1 MPLMRTVYTGKQ
13 LWDGTRLHGESMI
26 VVEDGRIAAIES
38 RDGAEVPSGAAEH
51 AFPAATLAPA
61 FFDVHIHGA
70 AGHDI
75 MEATPEALCTMGRFL
90 AARGTGAF
98 LATTVSAPLDAT
110 LRSLG
115 GPGQID
121 RSGRTAKAKPRPV
134 GIHLEGP
141 FLSHSKRGAHP
152 SNRLLAPDIAVF
164 DRMFEAAEGHV
175 RLITLAPELPGAAE
189 LAGHAASRGVRVSVG
204 HSDASAA
211 DTRRTIA
218 AGATSAT
225 HTYNAMRA
233 MDHKDPGILEV
244 VLTTD
249 ELFAELICDGI
260 HNMPELVRLWWR
272 AKGPE
277 RAILVTD
284 AMSATGMPEGE
295 YQLGGFPVQVAGGK
309 AMVNGVLAGSVL
321 TLDRALENF
330 LKFTGATVEQG
341 LRLMTVNPAGMT
353 GFNDGTGTLAV
364 GGKGGFRG
372 CRCDR
377 KTGRVGC
384 GRSSSAV
391 DEEGRGLPPCA
402 RKKAQ
407 GRGTAHLCWNNG
419 TKGLRPGAGR
429 ARRRLR
435 CRLLRGPDGHIGGC
449 GAQPGKECF
458 AHQARF
464 ADDAADPG
472 HGNFDRDVV
481 LAAKLGADQQDGV
494 DEVGRGLLQDTHA
507 RPGRPP
513 PPGG

>member
-1 MPLMRTVYTGKQ
+1 MPLMRTVYTGRQ
-13 LWDGTRLHGESMI
+13 LWDGTRLHGESLI
-26 VVEDGRIAAIES
+26 VVEDGRITAIQS
-38 RDGAEVPSGAAEH
+38 REGAEVPPGGAEH

-75 MEATPEALCTMGRFL
+75 MEGTPQALSTMGRFL

-110 LRSLG
+110 LRSLAG
-115 GPGQID
+115 V
-121 RSGRTAKAKPRPV
+121 AKVIAQKQVEGEARPI
-134 GIHLEGP
+134 GMHLEGP

-189 LAGHAASRGVRVSVG
+189 LAGHAVSRGVRVSVG
-204 HSDASAA
+204 HSDASAV

-225 HTYNAMRA
+225 HTYNAMRCL
-233 MDHKDPGILEV
+233 DHKDPGILEV

-260 HNMPELVRLWWR
+260 HNMPELVLLWWR

-321 TLDRALENF
+321 TLARALENF

-353 GFNDGTGTLAV
+353 GFKDGTGTLAV
-364 GGKGGFRG
+364 GGRADF
-372 CRCDR
+372 
-377 KTGRVGC
+377 V
-384 GRSSSAV
+384 AV
-391 DEEGRGLPPCA
+391 DATGKL
-402 RKKAQ
+402 
-407 GRGTAHLCWNNG
+407 
-419 TKGLRPGAGR
+419 
-429 ARRRLR
+429 
-435 CRLLRGPDGHIGGC
+435 IGSVVG
-449 GAQPGKECF
+449 GI
-458 AHQARF
+458 
-464 ADDAADPG
+464 AA
-472 HGNFDRDVV
+472 
-481 LAAKLGADQQDGV
+481 
-494 DEVGRGLLQDTHA
+494 
-507 RPGRPP
+507 
-513 PPGG
+513 